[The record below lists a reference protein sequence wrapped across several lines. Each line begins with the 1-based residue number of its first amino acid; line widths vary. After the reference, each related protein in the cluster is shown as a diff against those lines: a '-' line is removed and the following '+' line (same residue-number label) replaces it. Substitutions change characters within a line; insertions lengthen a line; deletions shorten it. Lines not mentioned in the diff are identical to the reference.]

1 MALGLMSGS
10 YFICHL
16 IRTFLLNLTIQ
27 LANSALHEKALS
39 HLFRANILELDNL
52 GTKGILD
59 KFSTDLGLLDV
70 GILQN
75 LSCFFITSF
84 VSIIQMIIIALINPV
99 ILPFAIGTAIPL
111 YIWYT
116 YCSEVISTLK

>member
-1 MALGLMSGS
+1 MSGS
-10 YFICHL
+10 IFICHI

-27 LANSALHEKALS
+27 LANSAIHEKALN

-70 GILQN
+70 GLLQG
-75 LSCFFITSF
+75 LSSFFITGF
-84 VSIIQMIIIALINPV
+84 ITMVQMIIIAVVNPIV
-99 ILPFAIGTAIPL
+99 LPFAFGMMIPL
-111 YIWYT
+111 YIWYS
-116 YCSEVISTLK
+116 YCSKVISILK